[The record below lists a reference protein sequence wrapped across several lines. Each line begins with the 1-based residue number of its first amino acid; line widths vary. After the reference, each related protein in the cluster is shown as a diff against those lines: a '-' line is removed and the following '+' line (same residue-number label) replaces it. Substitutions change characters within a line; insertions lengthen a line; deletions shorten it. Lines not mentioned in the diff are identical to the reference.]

1 MRKYKKQIIP
11 DKISGTNLGS
21 GVAFR
26 KQDNT
31 EKMDNFYREML
42 KFSMT
47 IQKNKEDRFNFIQ
60 QEKQSKSSV
69 KEYGQ
74 KIGKLMQEVEQ
85 LQFHQDK
92 CKEQSTKFI
101 QHQNIKLV
109 ELAKT
114 CDEMIQFVQDFTKDK
129 K

>member
-1 MRKYKKQIIP
+1 M
-11 DKISGTNLGS
+11 
-21 GVAFR
+21 
-26 KQDNT
+26 
-31 EKMDNFYREML
+31 MDNFFREML
-42 KFSMT
+42 KFSMI
-47 IQKNKEDRFNFIQ
+47 IQKNKEERFEFIK
-60 QEKQSKSSV
+60 QERQSRSLV

-74 KIGKLMQEVEQ
+74 KIGSVMQEVEQ

-114 CDEMIQFVQDFTKDK
+114 CDEMIQFVQDFTKDAK
-129 K
+129 